1 MNSHFVHSCRMHNVC
16 FKPFTAYTIR
26 VFFCTKVSVECVKRI
41 VNSAKTW
48 DYSRGLFCT
57 NVVNCIQYTFI
68 HTVAQKTKVGFGA
81 ASCYPGV
88 SLHHSCYTA
97 LVRQCCLKVEFWWSL
112 LVLSWAYASQLG
124 VRGQRWGR
132 PFQYFNHRHHRH
144 WCPFEIVNASRSS
157 RFIETIAM
165 KSDNDE

>member
-1 MNSHFVHSCRMHNVC
+1 MLLTV
-16 FKPFTAYTIR
+16 Y
-26 VFFCTKVSVECVKRI
+26 
-41 VNSAKTW
+41 
-48 DYSRGLFCT
+48 
-57 NVVNCIQYTFI
+57 IQQ
-68 HTVAQKTKVGFGA
+68 AKVGFGA
-81 ASCYPGV
+81 TNCYPGVISHHSYCTAVPCNNV
-88 SLHHSCYTA
+88 SLHHSCCTTVHQY
-97 LVRQCCLKVEFWWSL
+97 CLEVEFWWSL

-165 KSDNDE
+165 KSDNDELDDSSRSYIKESPDRMIRVGWWQREPNRGNFLSSHTLLGDSSKAWVTA